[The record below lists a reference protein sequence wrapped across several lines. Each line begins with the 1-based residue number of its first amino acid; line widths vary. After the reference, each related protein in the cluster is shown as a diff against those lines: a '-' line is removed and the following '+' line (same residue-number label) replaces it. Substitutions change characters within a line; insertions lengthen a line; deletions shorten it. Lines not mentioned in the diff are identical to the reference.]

1 MVMTTIAENDV
12 LACNNASYVYVF
24 DSCLNSLLDG
34 HVMGNLEPGNV
45 NEGSSRILE
54 SCTPMVL
61 NFFPELSSLD
71 RQFCIELCIN
81 VKSILCALFLAH
93 IRRTPVW

>member
-45 NEGSSRILE
+45 NVGSSGKVE

-61 NFFPELSSLD
+61 NFTSELLPLD
-71 RQFCIELCIN
+71 R
-81 VKSILCALFLAH
+81 
-93 IRRTPVW
+93 

>member
-45 NEGSSRILE
+45 NVGSSGKWNLVPQWSLILPPK
-54 SCTPMVL
+54 CHP
-61 NFFPELSSLD
+61 
-71 RQFCIELCIN
+71 
-81 VKSILCALFLAH
+81 
-93 IRRTPVW
+93 